1 MASCLR
7 CGKAKLPRDKSG
19 RRKCRRCGVMPSNR
33 HLDRG
38 GNIKC
43 EPIDAWGCARIV
55 SDLFMMK
62 GALS

>member
-1 MASCLR
+1 
-7 CGKAKLPRDKSG
+7 
-19 RRKCRRCGVMPSNR
+19 MPSNR